1 MSSTAPVEST
11 RVLVNRANRTL
22 LRVAIVITAIALSIR
37 AIRKTRSKVSGRF
50 SRIDPHHYNAH
61 LMREKIITD
70 AVWRAVV

>member
-1 MSSTAPVEST
+1 
-11 RVLVNRANRTL
+11 

-50 SRIDPHHYNAH
+50 SRIDPRHQNVH

-70 AVWRAVV
+70 AVWRLAG